1 MAKKWTEKEENFLR
15 DNFEKMGNKDLGGK
29 LDVSVDSIES
39 KLRRL
44 KLKRG
49 KKPKDTKAAKPSVA
63 APVVKTKNKQASR
76 NVVHE
81 NIRCRTCLIV
91 DGYTKEEEICK
102 HCGAK
107 LFKGDVL

>member
-15 DNFEKMGNKDLGGK
+15 DNFEKMGNKELAKKLG
-29 LDVSVDSIES
+29 VSIDSIES

-49 KKPKDTKAAKPSVA
+49 KIQKDTKAAKPSVA
-63 APVVKTKNKQASR
+63 APVVKTKNKRVTRDVA
-76 NVVHE
+76 HE
-81 NIRCRTCLIV
+81 NIRCRSCLIV
-91 DGYTKEEEICK
+91 DGYTNAEESCK

>member
-15 DNFEKMGNKDLGGK
+15 DNFEKMRNKELGKK
-29 LDVSVDSIES
+29 LDVSIDSIES

-49 KKPKDTKAAKPSVA
+49 KIHKEIKTAKRPAPKI
-63 APVVKTKNKQASR
+63 KTKSQPVTR
-76 NVVHE
+76 DIVHE
-81 NIRCRTCLIV
+81 NIRCRSCLIV
-91 DGYTKEEEICK
+91 DGYTKGEETCK

>member
-15 DNFEKMGNKDLGGK
+15 NNFEKMGNKDLAGK
-29 LDVSVDSIES
+29 LDVSIDSIES

-49 KKPKDTKAAKPSVA
+49 KIQKAAKAAKPSAA
-63 APVVKTKNKQASR
+63 APAIKTKNQRATR
-76 NVVHE
+76 NVVRE
-81 NIRCRTCLIV
+81 NIRCRSCLIV
-91 DGYTKEEEICK
+91 DGYTKEEEICR
-102 HCGAK
+102 HCGEK